1 MESQIDRMK
10 DYQIEF
16 IKFALSYK
24 ALCFGDFTLKSG
36 RQSPYFFN
44 TGLFNDGIGLAR
56 LGEFYAAA
64 IMASGLE
71 FDMIFGPAYKGIPL
85 GSAISIALANNHKIN
100 VPYCFNRKEEKDHG
114 EGGATLGSDLNG
126 RVLIVDDV
134 ISAGTS
140 VKLSVDLIKQAGA
153 HPAAVAIALDRQER
167 GDKSLSATR
176 QVEQDYHLKVISII
190 NLDDLIQF
198 LQCETDISPHL
209 ENIRRYRERYAVEVK
224 V

>member
-1 MESQIDRMK
+1 MK
-10 DYQIEF
+10 DYQLEF
-16 IKFALSYK
+16 IKFALAYK
-24 ALCFGDFTLKSG
+24 VLCFGDFTLKSG

-44 TGLFNDGIGLAR
+44 SGQFNDGIGLAR
-56 LGEFYAAA
+56 LGEFYTAA
-64 IMASGLE
+64 IMASRLE

-85 GSAISIALANNHKIN
+85 GSSVSIALANTHQIN

-114 EGGATLGSDLNG
+114 EGGATLGAELNG

-140 VKLSVDLIKQAGA
+140 VKQSVGLIKQAGA
-153 HPAAVAIALDRQER
+153 QPVAVAIALDRQER
-167 GDKSLSATR
+167 GDNRLSATQ

-198 LQCETDISPHL
+198 LQSEPDMSPHL
-209 ENIRRYRERYAVEVK
+209 ENIRRYRKEYGVEVK